1 MKEYKVIMTK
11 LGFRNRAQTFED
23 ELNQYA
29 REGWIVKHIGQGWS
43 SVVLERDKNR

>member
-1 MKEYKVIMTK
+1 MKEYKVIQPK
-11 LGFRNRAQTFED
+11 LGFRQRFQNFED
-23 ELNQYA
+23 LLNQHA

>member
-11 LGFRNRAQTFED
+11 LRLRNRSQAFED
-23 ELNQYA
+23 QLNQHA
-29 REGWIVKHIGQGWS
+29 REGWIVKHVGQGWS